1 MASGEWKNDIL
12 TWNVNGNEY
21 DFDFTKTYY
30 QKLSESLAIPKTV
43 WDKDRFEGYNIASS
57 GGYYTT
63 TILAHD
69 WTKPQIVY
77 DTTPPEPKIYYTIGK
92 YYAKR
97 KTINYKSSMH
107 LFNTLDECVKFLY
120 DEIGDTL
127 EYCVYQVEIALSG
140 NICTRVEF

>member
-1 MASGEWKNDIL
+1 MASDEWNPK
-12 TWNVNGNEY
+12 VNKDY
-21 DFDFTKTYY
+21 WAKTYQQMY
-30 QKLSESLAIPKTV
+30 ESMIIPKTV
-43 WDKDRFEGYNIASS
+43 WDKDRFKGYNIASN
-57 GGYYTT
+57 GDYYTT

-69 WTKPQIVY
+69 WNKPQIIW
-77 DTTPPEPKIYYTIGK
+77 DTMLPEPKICYTIGK

-97 KTINYKSSMH
+97 KNINYKSNMQ
-107 LFNTLDECVKFLY
+107 LFYTLDECVKFLY